1 MRSTAVGTIY
11 IEIKHNKFFDYNY
24 EKVKTM
30 NKLAIKEILTLSGVD
45 PEPSYYSGRPA
56 TLSDLNSK
64 ILEKIY
70 RGIAENISKE
80 AADNYLQLVDELE
93 YLSATAFL
101 KMIYRLE
108 QNEWKFDY
116 SIAQNNSNTAFTSPG
131 TMFGTFGSRLGQS
144 NSCRNDVTID
154 IKREFLRS
162 HGIKI

>member
-1 MRSTAVGTIY
+1 
-11 IEIKHNKFFDYNY
+11 
-24 EKVKTM
+24 M

-45 PEPSYYSGRPA
+45 PEPSFYSGRPA

-64 ILEKIY
+64 ILENIY
-70 RGIAENISKE
+70 QGIAENISNE

-108 QNEWKFDY
+108 NNEWKFDY
-116 SIAQNNSNTAFTSPG
+116 RLAQNNSDTSLTSPG
-131 TMFGTFGSRLGQS
+131 TMFGTMGARLERS
-144 NSCRNDVTID
+144 HRRTNNDTID
-154 IKREFLRS
+154 IKREFLRN